1 MNITIYLH
9 NNKSFTTY
17 IENYNSVEFAKQLN
31 DTKNMVVAV
40 GDVIVNKNSINM
52 IAPSETEEDNII

>member
-9 NNKSFTTY
+9 NNKSFTTS
-17 IENYNSVEFAKQLN
+17 IEGYDSKDFAKQLN
-31 DTKNMVVAV
+31 DHQNMVVAI

-52 IAPSETEEDNII
+52 IAPTEIEEDDLI